1 MIRLHITMPNGDSRS
16 INMERKTRYDAEFIQ
31 GLIRGYRD
39 CGCIVKVEYVTVRKL
54 KGWDFVYNN

>member
-1 MIRLHITMPNGDSRS
+1 MPNGDSRS